1 MNHEKLVYTGLD
13 EILFQKGNFNVN
25 VEMKVCC
32 SNKSSIDIL
41 LISYRYHFRD
51 GFIFFSFLRVNVKL
65 FYLAQITFPLHSCIL
80 IFGLQSFEHHQ
91 EIHHLIPKGSLCQHL
106 LQQILNKVTSIHAF

>member
-41 LISYRYHFRD
+41 LISYRYHFD
-51 GFIFFSFLRVNVKL
+51 EYQKTVLYS
-65 FYLAQITFPLHSCIL
+65 LAF
-80 IFGLQSFEHHQ
+80 
-91 EIHHLIPKGSLCQHL
+91 
-106 LQQILNKVTSIHAF
+106 